1 MFLHILKD
9 LLSKRLLEL
18 GELFKSLLVL
28 LNGLFILV
36 KLLQVL
42 IAVRCPY
49 LVEILVVSGDRA
61 LLGC

>member
-1 MFLHILKD
+1 MFLHILQD

-36 KLLQVL
+36 ELLQVL

-49 LVEILVVSGDRA
+49 LVEVLVVSGDRA

>member
-18 GELFKSLLVL
+18 GELFKSRLVL
-28 LNGLFILV
+28 LNGLFILLE
-36 KLLQVL
+36 LLQVL
-42 IAVRCPY
+42 IAVRRPY